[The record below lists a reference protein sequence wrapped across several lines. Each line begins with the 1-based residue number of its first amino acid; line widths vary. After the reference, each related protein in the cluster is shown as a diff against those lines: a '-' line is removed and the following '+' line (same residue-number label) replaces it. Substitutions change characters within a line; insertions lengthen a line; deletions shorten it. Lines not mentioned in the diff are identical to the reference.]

1 MTFNLFSNSK
11 HELVLACK
19 VAFFMLVAFSCN
31 NRKEEIQRKNIG
43 EYLVEAVFKN
53 DSIIDGMAN
62 YYSDDGKIVSKVTYQ
77 DGKKNGVA
85 ITYFPDGKIKDSLF
99 YINDQKHGFGYKYD
113 PGGKL
118 SSMYYYY
125 YGLRMGPQIFNLE
138 SRRYKYFFS
147 DFNKRDL
154 VDCTYDS
161 LGNLKDVSFYKMNL
175 CVSKGV
181 VNDSVAVDLFAYL
194 PEPPQTIIEFRVG
207 LTNEN
212 QRDMYLFTVDNNRV
226 FIDTILPYP
235 PNGEHYFIS
244 ANIAGKDG
252 VFKKVFLEE
261 FRHY

>member
-1 MTFNLFSNSK
+1 MVIKLISISK
-11 HELVLACK
+11 HELFLMGK
-19 VAFFMLVAFSCN
+19 VVCIMLLCFSCN
-31 NRKEEIQRKNIG
+31 SRENMIERKQIG
-43 EYLVEAVFKN
+43 EYSVEAVFKN
-53 DSIIDGMAN
+53 DSIIDGMAT
-62 YYSDDGKIVSKVTYQ
+62 YYSDDGKMVSRITYQ

-85 ITYFPDGKIKDSLF
+85 KTYFPDGKIKDSLF
-99 YINDQKHGFGYKYD
+99 YINDHKHGFGYKYD
-113 PGGKL
+113 PGGRL

-125 YGLRMGPQIFNLE
+125 YGLRMGPQIFNLD

-175 CVSKGV
+175 SVSKGI

-194 PEPPQTIIEFRVG
+194 PEPPQTTIEFRVG
-207 LTNEN
+207 LTNAN
-212 QRDMYLFTVDNNRV
+212 QRDKYLFTVDNNRV

-244 ANIAGKDG
+244 ASIAGKDG
-252 VFKKVFLEE
+252 VFNKVFLEE
-261 FRHY
+261 FRH